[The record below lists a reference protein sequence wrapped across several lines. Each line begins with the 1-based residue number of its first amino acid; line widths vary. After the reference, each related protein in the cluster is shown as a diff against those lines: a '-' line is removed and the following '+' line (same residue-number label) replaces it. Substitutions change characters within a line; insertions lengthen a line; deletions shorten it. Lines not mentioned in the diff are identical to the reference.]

1 MVVRLRRGFYQAGI
15 MPVHTLGA
23 RVVSV
28 GNVSMG
34 GTGKTPV
41 VSLIA
46 KYLEAGSQRVVILTR
61 GYGRATCGRKILFGG
76 VGSWREVGDEPL
88 MLSRALPAIPIVVD
102 RDRVAGG
109 KLAVERFHPRFII
122 LDDGLQHLRLARDVE
137 VVVIDATSPFGNG
150 QLFPGG
156 ILREDLGA
164 LRRANLFF
172 LSKVNQAKAIDD
184 LVNFLRRTYPQ
195 VPVVQGAYQPKS
207 LRNVVSH
214 EQLSSESLRGEL
226 VMAMSSIGNPI
237 SFERSLE
244 KLGARVV
251 EKIRFPDHHP
261 YCREDLATAVQ
272 LAHESGARYVI
283 TTEKDEMRLP
293 AVEKPGVPILSLG
306 IQLKVVSGEK
316 QLWDLIERGSLK
328 WP

>member
-1 MVVRLRRGFYQAGI
+1 MAVRFRRGLYQAGL
-15 MPVHTLGA
+15 MPVHALSA

-28 GNVSMG
+28 GNISMG

-46 KYLEAGSQRVVILTR
+46 KHLAEGNQRVVVLTR
-61 GYGRATCGRKILFGG
+61 GYGRTDRGHKILCGG

-88 MLSRALPAIPIVVD
+88 MLSRALPAIPIVID

-150 QLFPGG
+150 RLFPRG

-164 LRRANLFF
+164 LRRANLF
-172 LSKVNQAKAIDD
+172 LLTKVNQTKGIDG

-195 VPVVQGAYQPKS
+195 VPIIQGAYEPQS
-207 LRNVVSH
+207 LRNVMSH
-214 EQLSSESLRGEL
+214 EQLSPASLRGKL

-237 SFERSLE
+237 SFEHSLE
-244 KLGARVV
+244 QLGTQVV

-261 YCREDLATAVQ
+261 YCQEDLATAAY
-272 LAHESGARYVI
+272 LARKSGARYVV

-293 AVEKPGVPILSLG
+293 TMEEPEVPILSLG
-306 IQLKVVSGEK
+306 IQLKVVSEEK